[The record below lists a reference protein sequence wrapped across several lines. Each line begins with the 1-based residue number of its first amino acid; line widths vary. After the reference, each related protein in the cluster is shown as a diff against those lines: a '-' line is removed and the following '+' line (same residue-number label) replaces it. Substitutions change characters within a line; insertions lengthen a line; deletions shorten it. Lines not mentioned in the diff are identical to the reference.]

1 MSLTKTDKTF
11 FIRENINNDTIHKII
26 LDDIYMFRDY
36 KLYIETYKNKYPAV
50 INTIC
55 FNIINNIELNNDKIK
70 YIVNNKFLFD
80 ILKNKLSKLY
90 LYDYN
95 HFDYNPNDYIY
106 RNKLLKI
113 LLKKINKKNINNYNQ
128 DDNYDV
134 VIDGGNLIHS
144 CKNINTFHS
153 NLSYKKPL
161 YIFCEKHK
169 KKLTYFNYDN
179 IIFTSPKIYDDYY
192 ILYYAIKNNVKIITK
207 DKFKDIIYYFNNKIN
222 NKNTGVKN
230 YINSLCEECAI
241 S

>member
-1 MSLTKTDKTF
+1 MSLTKTDKSF

-26 LDDIYMFRDY
+26 LDDVYMFRDY
-36 KLYIETYKNKYPAV
+36 KLYIETYKNKYPQV
-50 INTIC
+50 VNNIC
-55 FNIINNIELNNDKIK
+55 FNIINNIELNDDKIK

-80 ILKNKLSKLY
+80 ILKNELNRLY
-90 LYDYN
+90 LYDYQN
-95 HFDYNPNDYIY
+95 DYNQIDYKY
-106 RNKLLKI
+106 RDKLLKI
-113 LLKKINKKNINNYNQ
+113 LLKKINKKNINNNY
-128 DDNYDV
+128 NYDII
-134 VIDGGNLIHS
+134 IDGGNLIHS
-144 CKNINTFHS
+144 CKNINLFHS
-153 NLSYKKPL
+153 NLPYKTPL

-169 KKLTYFNYDN
+169 DKLKHFEYDN